1 MSDKIKQQFNAEFVH
16 AMLLSGVAN
25 LRSHCKEINE
35 LNVFP
40 IPDGDTG
47 DNMLMTL
54 EGGTSACV
62 GAASL
67 SEAAKKIQSG
77 MLLSARGNSGV
88 ILSQFFAGAAGH
100 FRGIE
105 SPGMADVEEAF
116 RKGVKKAYS
125 AVVTP
130 QEGTILTVA
139 REATEAAC
147 EARGRN
153 IAEFLEAFIIEG
165 RESLKRTPD
174 LLPVLKEAGV
184 IDSGGAGLLC
194 IMEGMYAFVTGNT
207 VPEVEEAPKIAA
219 PAAIDPDLFTEDT
232 ELQFGYCTELL
243 LRLQTKKTDI
253 ETFNEGVII
262 SYLETIGDSIVC
274 VKTGSIVKIHVH
286 TMTPYKVL
294 EFCQK
299 YGEYLTVKIENM
311 MLQHNGAE
319 EIKEKK
325 SEEKKPF
332 GVVAVANGEGIKNTF
347 ADFGCD
353 FVIFG
358 GQTMNP
364 SSKDFISAFEKVC
377 AETIFVLPNNSNI
390 ILAARQAA
398 ELYKDAD
405 VRVIPTKTVGDA
417 YAVLSMLDF
426 TSGDADEIEAI
437 MTESFAEVTTLEVSR
452 SIRDAEIGGVAV
464 KEGDYLCIS
473 GKDILASEPD
483 LFTAAASGLNKI
495 DLSLRSVL
503 IIVAGK
509 DANESTTEIISD
521 YVTKKYP
528 LIEVSVDNGQQEIYD
543 YIFIAE

>member
-1 MSDKIKQQFNAEFVH
+1 MSEVIIKQVNSEF
-16 AMLLSGVAN
+16 ASGMLMAGVAN
-25 LRSHCKEINE
+25 LRSHCNEINE

-54 EGGTSACV
+54 EGGVTAAL
-62 GAASL
+62 GASTI

-88 ILSQFFAGAAGH
+88 ILSQFFAGLAGH
-100 FRGIE
+100 FRGID
-105 SPGMADVEEAF
+105 SPGMADIEEGF
-116 RKGVKKAYS
+116 RCGVKQAYS
-125 AVVTP
+125 AVVYP

-153 IAEFLEAFIIEG
+153 IAEFLEAFIVEA

-174 LLPVLKEAGV
+174 LLPVLKDAGV
-184 IDSGGAGLLC
+184 VDSGGAGLLC
-194 IMEGMYAFVTGNT
+194 IMEGMYAFVTGKT
-207 VPEVEEAPKIAA
+207 VIDSEEVTASKA
-219 PAAIDPDLFTEDT
+219 PAEINPDLFTEDT
-232 ELQFGYCTELL
+232 ELEFGYCTELL

-253 ETFNEGVII
+253 STFSEGTII
-262 SYLETIGDSIVC
+262 SFLETIGDSIVC

-299 YGEYLTVKIENM
+299 FGEYLTVKIENM
-311 MLQHNGAE
+311 MLQHNGT
-319 EIKEKK
+319 K
-325 SEEKKPF
+325 EEKASNGERKPY

-347 ADFGCD
+347 AEFGCD
-353 FVIFG
+353 YVIFG

-364 SSKDFISAFEKVC
+364 SSKDFISAFEKTN
-377 AETIFVLPNNSNI
+377 ADTIFVLPNNSNI
-390 ILAARQAA
+390 ILAAKQAA
-398 ELYKDAD
+398 DLYEGAD
-405 VRVIPTKTVGDA
+405 IRVIPTKTIGDA

-426 TSGDADEIEAI
+426 TSDNADEIEKD
-437 MTESFAEVTTLEVSR
+437 MTESFSDVVTLEVSQ
-452 SIRDAEIGGVAV
+452 SIRDAEIGDV
-464 KEGDYLCIS
+464 KVKCGQYLCIS
-473 GKDILASEPD
+473 GKEILASEPD
-483 LFTAAASGLNKI
+483 LFYASASGLNKI
-495 DLSLRSVL
+495 DLSMRSLL

-509 DANESTTEIISD
+509 DANEETTEKIREYI
-521 YVTKKYP
+521 TKKYP
-528 LIEVSVDNGQQEIYD
+528 LIEVSVDNGMQEIYE